1 MATPTPL
8 DIITQVDELIYSLIQ
23 DGASSK
29 SFMGKSYTV
38 MDIDKLMNIRK
49 LYVKI
54 MAEETPTTSTIPI
67 VSNADFSSSDN
78 DYSTRAW

>member
-1 MATPTPL
+1 MLTKAS
-8 DIITQVDELIYSLIQ
+8 DIVAAVDEVILQLVN

-29 SFMGKSYTV
+29 TFMGKSYSII
-38 MDIDKLMNIRK
+38 DLDKLMNIRK